1 VIKEDEVK
9 KKIEEAW
16 NCFQR
21 FRKSDPKERA
31 QKLLKLAEIL
41 KRDSD
46 KYATTLTKEMG
57 KPIKEAR
64 REVENAIKECEFFAK
79 HIEDFQKP
87 EVISSEAK
95 KSLVFYQPLG
105 VIYHVTPFNFPF
117 WLIFRG
123 TVAAISMGNTVVN
136 KKPQTCPETGI
147 LAEEAFKE
155 AGFNNGEFIN
165 LIVSQKASESIISNE
180 HIRGVSFTGS
190 TEGGQKVA
198 EFAGKHCKKTVMELG
213 GSDPF
218 IVLKDADLDLA
229 VQQGIKGRLFN
240 AGQCCTA
247 AKRFIIDE
255 TIYDKFKEKLLQ
267 KLKDV
272 KIGDPME
279 EDTLLGPLA
288 KKDGME
294 KTEDQVKRAKE
305 QGGKVIYG
313 GERPKDEKLKN
324 GFFCMPT
331 VVEVEQD
338 NVLLT
343 EETFGPVFALLKF
356 KEEDEAIKIANESEY
371 GLAGAIFSQDEQKA
385 EKLAAQVEAG
395 VLFINQLVA
404 SSSDMPSGGVKSSG
418 FGREGGKYGAH
429 EFVNVKTVW
438 IGKGP
443 DGSN

>member
-255 TIYDKFKEKLLQ
+255 SIYEDFKNKLIEG
-267 KLKDV
+267 V
-272 KIGDPME
+272 KKIKVGDPLQ
-279 EDTLLGPLA
+279 EDTDVGPLA
-288 KKDGME
+288 KKGGLE
-294 KTEDQVKRAKE
+294 KIEDQVKRAKE
-305 QGGKVIYG
+305 HGDKLLFGGG
-313 GERPKDEKLKN
+313 RATDENLKK
-324 GFFCMPT
+324 GYFFKPT
-331 VVEVEQD
+331 VFEINKD
-338 NVLLT
+338 SPLFK
-343 EETFGPVFALLKF
+343 EETFGPIFGLLKF
-356 KEEDEAIKIANESEY
+356 KDEQEAIKLANDSEF
-371 GLAGAIFSQDEQKA
+371 GLGGAVFCKDEQRA
-385 EKLAAQVEAG
+385 IELAKDIET
-395 VLFINQLVA
+395 
-404 SSSDMPSGGVKSSG
+404 GGVYINHMFDWDVCCPEGGIKNSG
-418 FGREGGKYGAH
+418 FGREGGKQGAH
-429 EFVNVKTVW
+429 EFVNAKTVW
-438 IGKGP
+438 IA
-443 DGSN
+443 